1 MTRPHER
8 AASRDFPVRKKPA
21 RTAVVFSRDDKIL
34 ALIVDGLSDAWR
46 TLRCVEASDARL
58 YLRKTG
64 VEIVIV
70 DDDAIEQTNRGW
82 LLDQARRWAP
92 RALVAYIAANHSSE
106 VERWVRSHRVQ
117 FYLSRPVDRELAIRV
132 LRSFAQATRQRRLA
146 EPF

>member
-8 AASRDFPVRKKPA
+8 AAPRDFSVRKEPA
-21 RTAVVFSRDDKIL
+21 RTALVFSRDETIF

-64 VEIVIV
+64 VAIVV
-70 DDDAIEQTNRGW
+70 VVDDAIEETNRGW
-82 LLDQARRWAP
+82 LLGQAQRWAP

-106 VERWVRSHRVQ
+106 VERWVRSRRVQ
-117 FYLSRPVDRELAIRV
+117 YYLSRPVDRELAIRV
-132 LRSFAQATRQRRLA
+132 LRSLAQAAR
-146 EPF
+146 